1 MGLQR
6 SPTSSSPE
14 GDSASSHTHAMTQA
28 ASHPLL
34 RDHPAFVALSAP
46 AQRRLQESSSQRSY
60 GPGQLLCSGALIPS
74 ELLLIV
80 SGEARLLARSD
91 GRLRTITKLGPGELV
106 GLASLLRASP
116 CEEVSASLGVEVIA
130 LPDALVLELLQNEQ
144 GFAAWCAYHL
154 FSAELVALIG
164 LQLERH
170 PLGSASL
177 PRLLARAQEVARL
190 VPATEAG
197 LAELP
202 PGMQLLVA
210 SNNIES
216 HPLGA
221 SLNPASGV
229 PTSLPPLPPRLIALP
244 ADLFDP
250 VPGMAPDGAGNG
262 QAELAAAG
270 SEELATYAEAV
281 ALPPLA
287 SGLDLGQ
294 RDRPSFTLL
303 RGTGPLEETLACFQM
318 LAAELK
324 LPFRRDAIDKIL
336 RDALRRG
343 QTPDLQLCGNIAALM
358 GLHVSGVKV
367 PANQG
372 TRLQTPALIPWQDG
386 FAVVRS
392 SNARGLLLAS
402 PRQGWIE
409 LPPQEIEEAFPEGIE
424 LLLLERSN
432 SSQEQ
437 RFNFTWFLPALK
449 RYRGVLTQVLIAS
462 FVVQLFSLANPLL
475 IQVIIDKV
483 INQRS
488 LDTLQVLGFALVVV
502 TLMEGIIGAL
512 RTFLFTETTNRID
525 LRLGSEVIDHLLR
538 LPLSYFD
545 RRPVGELGTRIAELE
560 KIRSFLTG
568 QALTTLLDTAFS
580 VIYIVV
586 MVIYSLLLTAIA
598 LSVLPIQIGLTI
610 IGAPLFRRQY
620 RDAAQENA
628 NTQSHLVEV
637 LTGIQTVKAQN
648 VEMISRWKWQDF
660 YSKYISRT
668 FEKTITGTA
677 LTETSQVLQK
687 LSQLLV
693 LWVGASMV
701 LKGELSLG
709 QLIAF
714 RIISGYVTQ
723 PLLRLSGIWQNIQE
737 LKVSFERLADVVDT
751 PEESDDS
758 DKQKIPLPPILGEVK
773 FEDLCFSFNPSAAQ
787 VLRHI
792 DLVIPAGTFVG
803 VVGQSGSGKST
814 LTKMLPRL
822 YDPTTGRIL
831 IDGYDIDKVE
841 LYSLRRQIGMVPQ
854 EPLLF
859 SGSVAEN
866 IALTDP
872 DASSDA
878 IMQAA
883 RLACA
888 HEFIMELPSGYSSGV
903 GERGAGLSG
912 GQRQRLA
919 LARTLLS
926 NPRLLILDEA
936 TSALDYDTERRVC
949 DNLLDN
955 LDHCTV
961 FFITHRLST
970 IRRAQL
976 IVMMHEG
983 AIVET
988 GTHDELMESRGRY
1001 YALYCQQEVA

>member
-1 MGLQR
+1 
-6 SPTSSSPE
+6 
-14 GDSASSHTHAMTQA
+14 MTQA
-28 ASHPLL
+28 PSHPLL

-80 SGEARLLARSD
+80 SGEARLLARMD
-91 GRLRTITKLGPGELV
+91 GRLRTVAKLGPGELV

-144 GFAAWCAYHL
+144 GFAAWCADHL
-154 FSAELVALIG
+154 FTAELVALIA

-170 PLGSASL
+170 PQGSASL
-177 PRLLARAQEVARL
+177 PRLLAKGQEGARL
-190 VPATEAG
+190 VPATQAG

-202 PGMQLLVA
+202 AGMQVLVA
-210 SNNIES
+210 SHNVES

-221 SLNPASGV
+221 RLDPAGEV

-244 ADLFDP
+244 ADLFEPVNGPAPGSDP
-250 VPGMAPDGAGNG
+250 NGPAELGSADGAG
-262 QAELAAAG
+262 
-270 SEELATYAEAV
+270 EEPATYAEAV

-294 RDRPSFTLL
+294 RDRPNFTLL
-303 RGTGPLEETLACFQM
+303 RGNGPLEETLACFQM

-372 TRLQTPALIPWQDG
+372 TRLQTPALIPWQGG

-402 PRQGWIE
+402 PREGWIE
-409 LPPQEIEEAFPEGIE
+409 LGPLQIEESFPEGIE

-437 RFNFTWFLPALK
+437 RFNFSWFWPALT

-502 TLMEGIIGAL
+502 TLMEGVIGAL

-586 MVIYSLLLTAIA
+586 MLFYSLLLTAIA

-628 NTQSHLVEV
+628 RTQSHLVEV

-660 YSKYISRT
+660 YTKYISRT

-677 LTETSQVLQK
+677 LSETSQVLQK

-693 LWVGASMV
+693 LWVGATLV
-701 LKGELSLG
+701 LNGEMSLG

-723 PLLRLSGIWQNIQE
+723 PLLRLSSIWQNIQE

-758 DKQKIPLPPILGEVK
+758 DKQKIPLPPIKGEVT

-822 YDPTTGRIL
+822 YNPSTGRIL

-878 IMQAA
+878 IVEAA

-888 HEFIMELPSGYSSGV
+888 HDFIMELPSGYSSGV

-970 IRRAQL
+970 IRRAKL

-988 GTHDELMESRGRY
+988 GTHDELMERRGRY
-1001 YALYCQQEVA
+1001 YALYCQQEVV